1 MDAPRC
7 HKCICV
13 QRLLKTAARRRLQK
27 LAAGVADNDQ
37 VKGMIQALDPKQLK
51 EMAGPLL
58 EKVDISELAAK
69 ERQHDWLP
77 IVA

>member
-1 MDAPRC
+1 MPPGATSAYAC
-7 HKCICV
+7 SACS
-13 QRLLKTAARRRLQK
+13 RLPARRRLQK
-27 LAAGVADNDQ
+27 LAAGVADSDQ
-37 VKGMIQALDPKQLK
+37 VKGMIEALDPVQLK

-69 ERQHDWLP
+69 ERQHDWLR

>member
-1 MDAPRC
+1 
-7 HKCICV
+7 
-13 QRLLKTAARRRLQK
+13 
-27 LAAGVADNDQ
+27 
-37 VKGMIQALDPKQLK
+37 MIEALDPEQLK